1 MHCRAIVAGAVSLA
15 VWACG
20 GSRSAPELQQTE
32 QASSRGS
39 CVPVDSGYGLGVPVY
54 RECGVDQ
61 RAHIRGRTPRMDFR
75 PTGPTQPCYRAIVQ
89 MVVDE
94 NGEPMPGTARIVRT
108 TNADFGQATMN
119 SALMARYHPARK
131 GGTAVRQ
138 VVSFEQGM
146 VVQVRISGEP
156 SPPVR
161 PRMNC

>member
-1 MHCRAIVAGAVSLA
+1 MRCRAIIAGVVGLG

-20 GSRSAPELQQTE
+20 GSRSTPGLQQTE
-32 QASSRGS
+32 QASSGS

-61 RAHIRGRTPRMDFR
+61 RAQIRRSPRAEFR
-75 PTGPTQPCYRAIVQ
+75 PVGTPQPCYRAIVQ

-94 NGEPMPGTARIVRT
+94 NGEPIPGTARIVRT
-108 TNADFGQATMN
+108 TNGDFGQATMN

-131 GGTAVRQ
+131 GGVAVRQ
-138 VVSFEQGM
+138 VVTFEQGM